1 MREGDT
7 ARGSLLAP
15 FRIRSFRFQWPADL
29 CASWAF
35 EMETLILGWYVLVET
50 QSVLMLTIY
59 ASMQHLG
66 TLLSPMF
73 GVAGDRIGQRK
84 LLSAMRGFYALLAAT
99 IMALA
104 LTGLISPYLVLG
116 VAALMGMV
124 RPSDIGMRTAL
135 VGETV
140 PQSQL
145 MGAMSVQRTTQ
156 DSARIAGALT
166 GAGVMASLGMGPAYV
181 AVTCLYLISCLLTLQ
196 TGERRP
202 VGERPQKEAPA
213 QSPLRDLKEGVVYV
227 ATTPYLLAT
236 MILAFL
242 LNMTAFPLISSL
254 QPYVAKEVYGADQQT
269 LGYMSACAGLGAVAG
284 SIAITRFGALI
295 NPARLMVHASV
306 AWYLVLLVYSQIVT
320 AGAGLFVL
328 FFAGLAQSVAV
339 VSMAAVLLR
348 RSDQRFRGRIM
359 GVRMLAIYSNMPGI
373 LAAGY
378 LLPRFGFAAVA
389 AAYCVFGILMTIAI
403 VAYWRSA
410 LWNEGAEAR

>member
-1 MREGDT
+1 MSAP

-15 FRIRSFRFQWPADL
+15 FRVRSFRFQWPADL
-29 CASWAF
+29 CTSWAF

-73 GVAGDRIGQRK
+73 GVVGDRIGQRK

-99 IMALA
+99 IMGLA
-104 LTGLISPYLVLG
+104 LTQLINPYLVLG

-140 PQSQL
+140 PQAQL

-181 AVTCLYLISCLLTLQ
+181 AVTCLYVASCLLTLQ
-196 TGERRP
+196 TGAERAGRADARAP
-202 VGERPQKEAPA
+202 KEPIA

-284 SIAITRFGALI
+284 SIAITRFGSLFD
-295 NPARLMVHASV
+295 PSRLMIHASIG
-306 AWYLVLLVYSQIVT
+306 WYLVLLVYSQIVT
-320 AGAGLFVL
+320 ASAGMVVL
-328 FFAGLAQSVAV
+328 FFAGLAQSIAI
-339 VSMAAVLLR
+339 VSMATVLLR
-348 RSDQRFRGRIM
+348 TSDQKFRGRIM

-378 LLPRFGFAAVA
+378 LLPRYGF
-389 AAYCVFGILMTIAI
+389 AI
-403 VAYWRSA
+403 VATAYCIFGIVMTLAIVMYWRSA
-410 LWNEGAEAR
+410 LWRQTQVR

>member
-1 MREGDT
+1 MSGP

-29 CASWAF
+29 CTSWAF

-73 GVAGDRIGQRK
+73 GVVGDRIGQRK

-99 IMALA
+99 IMGLA
-104 LTGLISPYLVLG
+104 LTQLINPYLVLG

-140 PQSQL
+140 PQAQL

-181 AVTCLYLISCLLTLQ
+181 AVTCLYVASCLLTLQ
-196 TGERRP
+196 TGAERAGRADARAP
-202 VGERPQKEAPA
+202 KEPIA

-284 SIAITRFGALI
+284 SIAITRFGSLFD
-295 NPARLMVHASV
+295 PSRLMIHASIG
-306 AWYLVLLVYSQIVT
+306 WYLVLLVYSQIVT
-320 AGAGLFVL
+320 ASAGMVVL
-328 FFAGLAQSVAV
+328 FFAGLAQSIAI
-339 VSMAAVLLR
+339 VSMATVLLR
-348 RSDQRFRGRIM
+348 TSDQKFRGRIM

-378 LLPRFGFAAVA
+378 LLPRYGF
-389 AAYCVFGILMTIAI
+389 AI
-403 VAYWRSA
+403 VATAYCIFGIVMTLAIVMYWRSA
-410 LWNEGAEAR
+410 LWRQTQVR